1 MYSDV
6 DLGDSHIWNFSDN
19 CAVPVSLSPSNLLTV
34 AAATDYM
41 QDG

>member
-6 DLGDSHIWNFSDN
+6 DVGDSDIWNFSDN
-19 CAVPVSLSPSNLLTV
+19 CAEPASLNPSNLLTV
-34 AAATDYM
+34 TAATDYA